1 MLQTEKYTTR
11 PILST
16 KRFKSR
22 LKKASTRTFL
32 GANLGNDTDLTLTS
46 ITLKLKSHC
55 NTKNHRI

>member
-1 MLQTEKYTTR
+1 MFQTEKYTTR

-16 KRFKSR
+16 KRFKSG
-22 LKKASTRTFL
+22 LNKANTRTFL
-32 GANLGNDTDLTLTS
+32 GANLGNDTELMLTC